1 MPENDVEQRL
11 NDPDPDLTSRPDPG
25 EPVADRV
32 RRYLSNPVSHVLG
45 NPDAPI
51 CLVEY
56 GDFECPYC
64 AGAAPV
70 LRELV
75 ETSVGQVRLVWRNFP
90 LFEVHP
96 HALTAALAA
105 ESVAATGGEQ
115 AFWLMHDKLLA
126 HQARLN
132 DFDLRLYAK
141 ALGGDPD
148 LAAGEAAQQFAPIV
162 QADYASG
169 IAVGVSGTPTVFING
184 EPYDGRVDVPSLRK
198 AINLSAGALPQPGP
212 TGEAGRTGQGW
223 RRPWQRR

>member
-1 MPENDVEQRL
+1 MPENDVTQR
-11 NDPDPDLTSRPDPG
+11 
-25 EPVADRV
+25 VQ
-32 RRYLSNPVSHVLG
+32 RYLSTPVAHVLG

-51 CLVEY
+51 CVVEY

-75 ETSVGQVRLVWRNFP
+75 ESSAGRIRLIWRNFP

-105 ESVAATGGEQ
+105 ESAAATAGETVYWQ
-115 AFWLMHDKLLA
+115 MHAKLLA

-132 DFDLRLYAK
+132 DFDLQIYTK
-141 ALGGDPD
+141 SLGGDPD
-148 LAAGEAAQQFAPIV
+148 YAAGGAAQQFAPIV

-169 IAVGVSGTPTVFING
+169 IAVGVSGTPTLFIDG
-184 EPYDGRVDVPSLRK
+184 EPYDGRVDLPALRR
-198 AINLSAGALPQPGP
+198 ATGLSAEGAPP
-212 TGEAGRTGQGW
+212 A
-223 RRPWQRR
+223 RRRLWQRH